1 MITANFYK
9 FSKKENSTARPTGS
23 GNAIDIEIKS
33 ASSIFFPYIVV
44 NRGASTAA
52 PGYNYCYISN
62 FSRYYWITEW
72 IWNEGLWEASLKCDV
87 LATYKTDIGNEYLYA
102 LRAAY
107 TYDGAIPD
115 HLYPTKTGCSFDYST
130 SWTMSG
136 AGGFGA
142 SYILGVV
149 SKDPD
154 FGSITYYAVNSSN
167 LGTILAELLDDSL
180 LTDNGFNVADASIP
194 LQKSI
199 VDPIQY
205 IKSAVYL
212 PFTLSE
218 LSNLSESASAVKI
231 FNWELSATAKTVRP
245 PTPVTTVTHS
255 FTIPKHTQTS
265 SRGNFVN
272 QSPYTFLTL
281 HAPPF
286 GNIELDTTAFA
297 NASTVDISLK
307 VDMPTGLGVLEISNG
322 SYITNRIEAS
332 VGVPIQLSQVSR
344 DYVGA
349 AVSGISAIG
358 GAIGGFMSGN
368 IGGAISSAASGIGNA
383 VSAMAPKAQTIGSGG
398 SYAQV
403 RGGWYLEA
411 QFFSIVNDDITH
423 NGRPLCQVI
432 QPKNIPGY
440 MLIQDGDVAIDGTQE
455 ESIEI
460 KRYLETGFFYE

>member
-1 MITANFYK
+1 MIQATFYR
-9 FSKKENSTARPTGS
+9 FSKKENSTARPVTGRELYVELK
-23 GNAIDIEIKS
+23 D
-33 ASSIFFPYIVV
+33 ASSIFYPIIKL
-44 NRGASTAA
+44 NRGASTA
-52 PGYNYCYISN
+52 PTFNYCHIPDFN
-62 FSRYYWITEW
+62 RYYYITEW
-72 IWNEGLWEASLKCDV
+72 VWNLGIWEATLKCDV
-87 LATYKTDIGNEYLYA
+87 LATYKTVIGDASLYA
-102 LRAAY
+102 LRAANS
-107 TYDGAIPD
+107 YDGSIPD

-136 AGGFGA
+136 AGGFGT

-149 SKDPD
+149 SDDPD

-167 LGTILAELLDDSL
+167 LASILSDLLDDSL

-205 IKSAVYL
+205 IKSAIYL
-212 PFTLSE
+212 PFTLNE
-218 LSNLSESASAVKI
+218 LSNLSTVASQVKI

-255 FTIPKHTQTS
+255 FTIPKHPQTS
-265 SRGNFVN
+265 ARGNFVN
-272 QSPYTFLTL
+272 QSPYSFLTL
-281 HAPPF
+281 YAPPF

-307 VDMPTGLGVLEISNG
+307 VDMPTGLGILEISNG

-349 AVSGISAIG
+349 AVAGISAIG

-368 IGGAISSAASGIGNA
+368 VGGAISSAASGIGNA

-411 QFFSIVNDDITH
+411 QFFTIVNDDISH
-423 NGRPLCQVI
+423 NGRPLCQMI
-432 QPKNIPGY
+432 QPKNINGY

-455 ESIEI
+455 ESVEI
-460 KRYLETGFFYE
+460 KRYLESGFYYE